1 MIQNTVYYPQGWVHA
16 QGELAYTN
24 GLHSLVMFLFCFDS
38 GFGVLD
44 RDRRSW
50 VLEELRG
57 YNQIYWTEKKKKN
70 FKMMSHFGEFTCLC
84 LPLFP
89 VSFKMTNMSNIGP
102 WTWFPKINNLPH
114 SQLLYRFV
122 PTCLVNLSKTK
133 RSVFNF
139 KWSELRQEKLEES
152 LENFTSQITCCY
164 KG

>member
-57 YNQIYWTEKKKKN
+57 YNQIYWTKKKKIQN
-70 FKMMSHFGEFTCLC
+70 DEPFWWIY
-84 LPLFP
+84 LPLSTFVSRVFQDDKYVQYRALDLVSKNKQLTSFP
-89 VSFKMTNMSNIGP
+89 IVVQVCS
-102 WTWFPKINNLPH
+102 
-114 SQLLYRFV
+114 
-122 PTCLVNLSKTK
+122 NLSG
-133 RSVFNF
+133 
-139 KWSELRQEKLEES
+139 QS
-152 LENFTSQITCCY
+152 LKDKKVCF
-164 KG
+164 